1 MDGLLHEIVAHLIR
15 IGPVV
20 VFVVAMVE
28 TSAFIG
34 LLVPAEATV
43 LVAAFLAYRGHFEW
57 VEILAASLLGGFLGD
72 QLGYAF
78 GRFGTPQIVGRT
90 RLLGRLRPRDE
101 RFASDLFRRH
111 SALAVTIGR
120 FLSFVRTLMP
130 WIAGASRMPYPRFL
144 VYDLLGVTGWATA
157 SVALGYL
164 AGESWHIV
172 AGALGTAST
181 VVVAGAIVA
190 AAAIVIRR
198 RAAARAAP
206 SAASA
211 AEAIAIAQTADPPA
225 ALQ

>member
-1 MDGLLHEIVAHLIR
+1 VDGLLHEIVAHLIR
-15 IGPVV
+15 IGPIV
-20 VFVVAMVE
+20 VFVVTMVE
-28 TSAFIG
+28 TAAFIG
-34 LLVPAEATV
+34 LLIPAEATV

-57 VEILAASLLGGFLGD
+57 MEILAASLLGGFLGD

-78 GRFGTPQIVGRT
+78 GRFGGPRIAGRA
-90 RLLGRLRPRDE
+90 RLFGRVRSRDE
-101 RFASDLFRRH
+101 RYASDLFRRH

-144 VYDLLGVTGWATA
+144 VFDLLGVTGWAVG

-164 AGESWHIV
+164 AGESWHII
-172 AGALGTAST
+172 AGALGTASAI
-181 VVVAGAIVA
+181 VVAVGIAA
-190 AAAIVIRR
+190 AAAIAIRR

-206 SAASA
+206 PASA
-211 AEAIAIAQTADPPA
+211 TVDTIAIARPADPPA